1 MSAQDE
7 APLGAETLEEIRRA
21 FHAGAERASV
31 ALQKWLG
38 TSAVVSVDAVRQVP
52 FVEAVDPTADCA
64 DLVLSCTMGMSGT
77 LRGRLVFLFD
87 EASGLA
93 LADLVL
99 GRSGSRSGE
108 WTDLEISAASE
119 TANIVGCCYLDALRD
134 RLADDGTPCE
144 LLPSPPEFR
153 RDFAESIV
161 QSALAGQMLESD
173 VVFLAG
179 TKFVVSGTDLD
190 WTFLFVPD
198 AAAVRTLGLRCAPR
212 RVRRDS

>member
-1 MSAQDE
+1 MNVPVD
-7 APLGAETLEEIRRA
+7 APLGEEALEEIRRA
-21 FHAGAERASV
+21 FHAGAERASS

-38 TSAVVSVDAVRQVP
+38 TPAVVSVDEVRQVP
-52 FVEAVDPTADCA
+52 FVEAVDAVSDCA
-64 DLVLSCTMGMSGT
+64 DLVLSCTMGMSGA
-77 LRGRLVFLFD
+77 LRGRLVFLFG
-87 EASGLA
+87 EESGLS

-99 GRSGSRSGE
+99 GRSGERPTE
-108 WTDLEISAASE
+108 WTDLEVSAASE

-134 RLADDGTPCE
+134 RLADDGAPCE

-153 RDFAESIV
+153 RDFAESVV

-179 TKFVVSGTDLD
+179 TRFHVSGTDLD

-198 AAAVRTLGLRCAPR
+198 AGAVRTLALRCG
-212 RVRRDS
+212 RRDR